1 MLHMNSNWQ
10 ERIFDCLRR
19 VNHQLHGRDKL
30 PEQASNMLNNMEFC
44 LCSGDGLTGE
54 TAFKTGNETVMDRTL
69 GMLGLCDSV
78 RNVHQEECLSIVSLT
93 DNQYG
98 IAELY
103 FKCLS

>member
-1 MLHMNSNWQ
+1 MHPM
-10 ERIFDCLRR
+10 
-19 VNHQLHGRDKL
+19 
-30 PEQASNMLNNMEFC
+30 ASNLLNMMESC
-44 LCSGDGLTGE
+44 LCSGDGLTGG
-54 TAFKTGNETVMDRTL
+54 TAFKAGNVTVMDRTI

-78 RNVHQEECLSIVSLT
+78 RDVQHKECLSIVSLT